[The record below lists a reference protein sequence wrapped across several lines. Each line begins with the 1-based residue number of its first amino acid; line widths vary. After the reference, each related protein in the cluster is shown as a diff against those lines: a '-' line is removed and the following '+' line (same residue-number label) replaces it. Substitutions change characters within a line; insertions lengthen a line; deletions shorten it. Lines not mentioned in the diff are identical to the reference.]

1 MHSAVV
7 EAALDAVIDEIACG
21 GWCLRSDLVP
31 PSLVA
36 ALAGEARAE
45 FAEGH
50 FRMAGIGRG
59 ADLRV
64 RPEIRSDRVLW
75 LDPLAA
81 TPAQAAYL
89 ELMEQLRM
97 RLNRELQLGLFEFE
111 GHLAIYPP
119 GSFYRRHLDQTRG
132 TPLRTVTCITYLN
145 EAWSPGDGG
154 QLRMWME
161 DDTHVDLDPVGGTT
175 VLFLSDRFEH
185 EVLPARR
192 DRASLT
198 GWFRRR
204 PA

>member
-1 MHSAVV
+1 MRSV
-7 EAALDAVIDEIACG
+7 EESALDVAIEEIASS
-21 GWCLRSDLVP
+21 GWTYRSDLVP
-31 PSLVA
+31 TELVSA
-36 ALAGEARAE
+36 LRNEAHGAFDDGRFRLAGV
-45 FAEGH
+45 
-50 FRMAGIGRG
+50 GRG

-75 LDPLAA
+75 IDPLAA
-81 TPAQAAYL
+81 SGPQAEYL
-89 ELMEQLRM
+89 ALMERLRLQ
-97 RLNRELQLGLFEFE
+97 LNRELQLGLFEFE

-145 EAWSPGDGG
+145 EDWVPADGG
-154 QLRMWME
+154 QLRIWLE
-161 DDTHVDLDPVGGTT
+161 DADDPVDLDPVGGRT

-185 EVLPARR
+185 EVLLAHR

-204 PA
+204 PF

>member
-1 MHSAVV
+1 MVDDAAL
-7 EAALDAVIDEIACG
+7 EAAIDEIACN
-21 GWCLRSDLVP
+21 GWCRRPDLVSP
-31 PSLVA
+31 TLIASLA
-36 ALAGEARAE
+36 AEARAE
-45 FAEGH
+45 FTEGR
-50 FRMAGIGRG
+50 FRMAGVGRG

-75 LDPLAA
+75 IDPLAP

-89 ELMEQLRM
+89 DLMERLRM
-97 RLNRELQLGLFEFE
+97 QLNRELQLGLFEFE

-145 EAWSPGDGG
+145 EAWDPADGG
-154 QLRMWME
+154 QLRIWIDAE
-161 DDTHVDLDPVGGTT
+161 TTIDLDPSGGTT

-192 DRASLT
+192 DRAGLT

-204 PA
+204 P